1 MQHHTILG
9 KHTNLKSI
17 KKLSPGQFASIM
29 FIEKDSK
36 DINQYTEAHSYLI
49 LQAGEAIGKGIK
61 GEQQK
66 CVDSG

>member
-1 MQHHTILG
+1 
-9 KHTNLKSI
+9 
-17 KKLSPGQFASIM
+17 M

-66 CVDSG
+66 CVDTLRGVTLL